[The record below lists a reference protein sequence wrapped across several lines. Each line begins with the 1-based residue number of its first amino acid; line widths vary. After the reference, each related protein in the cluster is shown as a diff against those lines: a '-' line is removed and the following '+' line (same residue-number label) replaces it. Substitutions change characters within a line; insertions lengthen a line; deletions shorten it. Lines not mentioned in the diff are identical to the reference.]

1 MTARAIHP
9 FEMNGGC
16 KCPRKCKGGGYK
28 GLTGLRPV
36 RVYGRGGRDQ
46 AGDAAER
53 LSAAVLDAP
62 AVAGRGGRRETLAS
76 PADGGT
82 DHRNLVELVPA
93 VVVAQPG
100 RAGARAAAT
109 DALLPGAGV
118 GTPAAGAP
126 AAAPTPKRLH
136 QPLGA
141 RRHSSE
147 VIQPSGIRFLRS
159 RNRPGTR
166 PGCPPARR
174 EDSLSL
180 AAPPPPPLA
189 INLSLSDIGT

>member
-1 MTARAIHP
+1 
-9 FEMNGGC
+9 
-16 KCPRKCKGGGYK
+16 
-28 GLTGLRPV
+28 
-36 RVYGRGGRDQ
+36 VYGGGGRDQ

-53 LSAAVLDAP
+53 LPAAVLDAP
-62 AVAGRGGRRETLAS
+62 AVARRGGRRETLAS

-82 DHRNLVELVPA
+82 DDGNLVELVPA

-100 RAGARAAAT
+100 RAGARATT
-109 DALLPGAGV
+109 DAVLAGASV
-118 GTPAAGAP
+118 GTPAGAP

-159 RNRPGTR
+159 RNRPGSR
-166 PGCPPARR
+166 PGCPPGRR
-174 EDSLSL
+174 EDSL
-180 AAPPPPPLA
+180 AASVA
-189 INLSLSDIGT
+189 INV

>member
-1 MTARAIHP
+1 
-9 FEMNGGC
+9 
-16 KCPRKCKGGGYK
+16 
-28 GLTGLRPV
+28 
-36 RVYGRGGRDQ
+36 
-46 AGDAAER
+46 
-53 LSAAVLDAP
+53 
-62 AVAGRGGRRETLAS
+62 
-76 PADGGT
+76 
-82 DHRNLVELVPA
+82 VPA

-159 RNRPGTR
+159 RNCPGTR

-180 AAPPPPPLA
+180 AAPPSLV
-189 INLSLSDIGT
+189 INLSDQQRDT